1 MLFCAGGVESW
12 WRPAANERSAF
23 SSTRAECVARRPEF
37 AIRFSWTTIVTKVIG
52 AHRNL
57 LHSIFNRASLGSM
70 KPLSSILLLVFLFTG
85 CANRVTAPASH
96 LVLPRNCVTDM
107 QFTKESVCRQLSNG
121 SLTCNGLL
129 VEAACLKSKQPQA
142 QK

>member
-1 MLFCAGGVESW
+1 
-12 WRPAANERSAF
+12 
-23 SSTRAECVARRPEF
+23 
-37 AIRFSWTTIVTKVIG
+37 VTKVICS
-52 AHRNL
+52 HRYL
-57 LHSIFNRASLGSM
+57 LHSIFNHASLSSM

-85 CANRVTAPASH
+85 CANHRVPSPASH

-121 SLTCNGLL
+121 SFTCNGLL
-129 VEAACLKSKQPQA
+129 VQAACVKSKQPQI